1 MKCEVYKCKKQ
12 ATEFYSTPGG
22 NIRTG
27 YCKKH
32 EEIPLKMEK
41 GLIKFKRTNVRNELN
56 YIRQILRK

>member
-32 EEIPLKMEK
+32 EEIPLNMEK
-41 GLIKFKRTNVRNELN
+41 GLIKFKRTNVRNE
-56 YIRQILRK
+56 IKW